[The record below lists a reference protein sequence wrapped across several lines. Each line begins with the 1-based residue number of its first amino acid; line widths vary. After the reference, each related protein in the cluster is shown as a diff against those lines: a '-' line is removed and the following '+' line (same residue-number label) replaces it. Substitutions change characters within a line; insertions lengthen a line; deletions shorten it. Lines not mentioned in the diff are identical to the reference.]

1 MVQRSQ
7 SLDANRPGARDNV
20 ATLAQ
25 HEAFARIRER
35 HIETHS
41 DAAITLSDAAQ
52 SAEQREGIA
61 NERDAIVRNCRVMK
75 SALFNAGKR
84 LERKKAAGQFT
95 FALSGMY
102 GFLVPLFTLQFEP
115 FLTALVTYVVSFTAA
130 TAGAV
135 SFVVAM
141 IYQQQD
147 LSRRARLF
155 YEAGRQM
162 NKLGKDIKIMQFS
175 DADALR
181 RCTHH
186 YDEVLGSAENHDEI
200 DYEFAVLGYRPR
212 DNKNG
217 RLDRWISNR
226 RRLDIRFALQT
237 YGLVIAV
244 WLIPPLIGFT
254 IWLTLAK

>member
-1 MVQRSQ
+1 MVQRSPR
-7 SLDANRPGARDNV
+7 SDARDNV
-20 ATLAQ
+20 AMLAQ

-35 HIETHS
+35 HIVSSGHDLDPVVNWSPTVVQLES
-41 DAAITLSDAAQ
+41 VDK
-52 SAEQREGIA
+52 
-61 NERDAIVRNCRVMK
+61 ERDTIVRNCRVMK

-147 LSRRARLF
+147 LARRARRF
-155 YEAGRQM
+155 YEAGRQI

-181 RCTHH
+181 RCMHH
-186 YDEVLGSAENHDEI
+186 YDEILASAENHDEI
-200 DYEFAVLGYRPR
+200 DYEFAILGYRPR

-237 YGLVIAV
+237 YGMLFTV
-244 WLIPPLIGFT
+244 WLLPPLIGFT
-254 IWLTLAK
+254 IWLTLSK